1 MRDAL
6 PVPLNRARAPLGQRL
21 QIRGM
26 SWEWVDGTKIS
37 TPILSAPGFPAPPL
51 VRHHRIRKRLSLTRS
66 LLMAT
71 IPDALD
77 IANAL
82 EDLAAGLR
90 LDPDA
95 VGIDRLWL
103 CVLSDVTTGEQLRA
117 GIGLTM
123 REAAADAWVASLR
136 VEQLIDSILGRIP
149 PPMPDGR
156 WRFELAQPG
165 CWERVA
171 VERHHSGEGP
181 TRV

>member
-1 MRDAL
+1 
-6 PVPLNRARAPLGQRL
+6 
-21 QIRGM
+21 M
-26 SWEWVDGTKIS
+26 S
-37 TPILSAPGFPAPPL
+37 
-51 VRHHRIRKRLSLTRS
+51 
-66 LLMAT
+66 T

-103 CVLSDVTTGEQLRA
+103 CVLSDVTSGEQLCA

-123 REAAADAWVASLR
+123 REAAANAWVSYLPI
-136 VEQLIDSILGRIP
+136 EQLIDSIVGRIP

-165 CWERVA
+165 CWERVYSEPKHRA
-171 VERHHSGEGP
+171 HHAPHRNDLSRPLNASHRPHRGSGRFGGGKSCS
-181 TRV
+181 

>member
-1 MRDAL
+1 
-6 PVPLNRARAPLGQRL
+6 
-21 QIRGM
+21 
-26 SWEWVDGTKIS
+26 
-37 TPILSAPGFPAPPL
+37 
-51 VRHHRIRKRLSLTRS
+51 
-66 LLMAT
+66 MAT

-95 VGIDRLWL
+95 VGIDRVWL
-103 CVLSDVTTGEQLRA
+103 CVLSDVTSGEQLCA

-136 VEQLIDSILGRIP
+136 VEQLIDSILSRIP
-149 PPMPDGR
+149 PPLPDGR
-156 WRFELAQPG
+156 VRFELARPG

-171 VERHHSGEGP
+171 VERHRSGEGP